1 MEYTVFLKRLKE
13 MRKSKGISMREM
25 GEILGLTKGQI
36 WNIENGVTALR
47 VQDYLKICEILDV
60 SPSALL
66 LESSQTDTE
75 QILQSLPLLSQR
87 DCRIVKDLI
96 AFMSESCEKL

>member
-1 MEYTVFLKRLKE
+1 MEYTVFLKKLKE

-47 VQDYLKICEILDV
+47 VQDYLKICKICSV
-60 SPSALL
+60 S
-66 LESSQTDTE
+66 
-75 QILQSLPLLSQR
+75 
-87 DCRIVKDLI
+87 V
-96 AFMSESCEKL
+96 